1 MKKVVATGRTVE
13 EAITSALVR
22 LGVSR
27 SQAEIRV
34 ISEPVKGLF
43 GFIGGR
49 DAEVEV
55 CVMETPLDM
64 AKEFLHGLLEKMGIS
79 ADVTAENQLT
89 EDGAVPLAI
98 TCAEDALPIVIG
110 RHGSTLDSM
119 QYLVNLVANRNAHSV
134 VKFSVD
140 AGGYRQR
147 RRENLR
153 RMADQAVERAV
164 RLGRPV
170 SLEAMPSADRKW
182 IHTYLQGRD
191 DITTLSEGQEPY
203 RRVKVAPKR
212 NHFVD

>member
-13 EAITSALVR
+13 EAVTSALVR

-43 GFIGGR
+43 GFIGGK

-55 CVMETPLDM
+55 RVIDTPLDM

-79 ADVTAENQLT
+79 AGVSADEQLT
-89 EDGAVPLAI
+89 EEGAVPLSI
-98 TCAEDALPIVIG
+98 SCGEDALPIVIG

-119 QYLVNLVANRNAHSV
+119 QYLVNVVANRNAHSV
-134 VKFSVD
+134 VKFAVD

-147 RRENLR
+147 RKDNLR
-153 RMADQAVERAV
+153 RIADQAAERAV

-182 IHTYLQGRD
+182 VHTYLQGRED
-191 DITTLSEGQEPY
+191 VTTLSEGQEPY